1 MDVEFVLDLLY
12 NHLKVFCDADLF
24 CVYHLNILLFF
35 FVEYLML
42 SYFDNFEIEFEF
54 GFDIDY
60 FDVVDFDIV
69 DFDIDYFDIVD
80 FDIDYFDIDYFDIDY
95 FGFVMFDF
103 VDCKIEAIIFIVVNF
118 YFILL
123 EIVEKEKRMFFLS
136 HLFLELV
143 DECFF
148 SLIF

>member
-1 MDVEFVLDLLY
+1 MDEVFVLDLLY

-60 FDVVDFDIV
+60 FDGVD
-69 DFDIDYFDIVD
+69 FDIVD

>member
-1 MDVEFVLDLLY
+1 
-12 NHLKVFCDADLF
+12 
-24 CVYHLNILLFF
+24 
-35 FVEYLML
+35 ML
-42 SYFDNFEIEFEF
+42 SYFDNFEFEFEF

-60 FDVVDFDIV
+60 FDVVD
-69 DFDIDYFDIVD
+69 FDIVD